1 VKWRTQDR
9 ASALAFALHSAT
21 NAATFRQFE
30 DMEPDVESAR
40 SRYRAAYD
48 AYQACA
54 RRVAQKLEN
63 GSDLLAEEID
73 EEAEAIERLAQARRV
88 FLEAITRPE

>member
-1 VKWRTQDR
+1 MGFD
-9 ASALAFALHSAT
+9 AL
-21 NAATFRQFE
+21 E
-30 DMEPDVESAR
+30 IAR

-48 AYQACA
+48 AYQTCA
-54 RRVAQKLEN
+54 RRVAQKLES
-63 GSDLLAEEID
+63 GVDLDAKEID